1 MVVHF
6 KQSIKKLNEKKQKE
20 QELQDKVAELQD
32 AMIEVAGIVSDTYA
46 AVASSENKEGGEN
59 G

>member
-6 KQSIKKLNEKKQKE
+6 KQSIKKLNEKKRKE
-20 QELQDKVAELQD
+20 QELHDTVSEIQD
-32 AMIEVAGIVSDTYA
+32 AMIEIAGIVSDTYA